1 MLVDLLTLYLIA
13 VGTLLVSAG
22 MTFWEHLTHPERS
35 KTLRILASGYATL
48 AIGCA
53 AVLFRRDLPGA
64 WGSAISNLIILSGY
78 LLILHG
84 VASFRGRQYRLFPAG
99 LLVVM
104 AAIWIV
110 AGARWQDVVWNY
122 ASSIPIAMVSAMT
135 ALEMLRN
142 PTMMA
147 FPARRFVVAI
157 TAVHTLFYTFRA
169 LILPWL
175 VAEFGAPLQAAA
187 SKITLY
193 EGALYSVILPMT
205 LLKLV
210 REERHSHLMRES
222 HTDYLT
228 RIGNRRWFF
237 EEGKR
242 VIEGR
247 GAQGSIAVLAFDM
260 DHFKAI
266 NDRYGHQMGDDV
278 LKAFADIA
286 RGVLGPNVILA
297 RLGGEEF
304 AALLWGDN
312 ADRSQALG
320 ATVAKTF
327 ADTISDGAHG
337 LGIPATVS
345 IGLAQFE
352 NERPE
357 LARALSTADRAL
369 YRAKSLGGNRLEVA
383 HAMTLTVAA

>member
-64 WGSAISNLIILSGY
+64 WGSAISNLILLSGY

-84 VASFRGRQYRLFPAG
+84 VASFRGRAYRGLSAG
-99 LLVVM
+99 LLGVM
-104 AAIWIV
+104 ALIWIIS
-110 AGARWQDVVWNY
+110 GARWQDVVWNY
-122 ASSIPIAMVSAMT
+122 ASSIPIAIVSAVT

-142 PTMMA
+142 RTMVA

-157 TAVHTLFYTFRA
+157 TAIHTLFYTFRA

-210 REERHSHLMRES
+210 REERHCHLMRES

-247 GAQGSIAVLAFDM
+247 GTRGPIAVLAFDM

-266 NDRYGHQMGDDV
+266 NDRYGHQTGDDV
-278 LKAFADIA
+278 LRAFADIS
-286 RGVLGPNVILA
+286 RGVIGPDAIFA

-304 AALLWGDN
+304 AALVWSDD
-312 ADRSQALG
+312 ARRSQALG
-320 ATVAKTF
+320 ATVARTF
-327 ADTISDGAHG
+327 AETISNGVHG

-345 IGLAQFE
+345 VGLAQFDDDM
-352 NERPE
+352 PE
-357 LARALSTADRAL
+357 LAHALSTADRAL
-369 YRAKSLGGNRLEVA
+369 YRAKSLGGNRVEVA
-383 HAMTLTVAA
+383 HATTLTVAA